1 MQCFHKNFFISSS
14 LKPIEMSI
22 IIPDVNQ
29 GVKELTKGLS
39 QYVVARLK
47 SKCLFVNSQ
56 NIVNSDLDF
65 LLDYLFV
72 FILSTTYSTG
82 YKKYD
87 FCPHIFCILKERQGS
102 FKETILKLKLRMYI
116 MGTNA
121 GFRQC
126 LLYPLVRSKQKD
138 IIIKLQMGA
147 ETVTCH

>member
-1 MQCFHKNFFISSS
+1 MQCFHKNFSHLI

-29 GVKELTKGLS
+29 GVKEFIKCLS
-39 QYVVARLK
+39 QYVVARCK
-47 SKCLFVNSQ
+47 PKCLLVNSQ
-56 NIVNSDLDF
+56 NIVDSDF
-65 LLDYLFV
+65 EFFAWLFV
-72 FILSTTYSTG
+72 CFILSTTYSTG
-82 YKKYD
+82 YKKYS
-87 FCPHIFCILKERQGS
+87 FCPHIVCILKERQVS
-102 FKETILKLKLRMYI
+102 FKETILKLKLGIYV